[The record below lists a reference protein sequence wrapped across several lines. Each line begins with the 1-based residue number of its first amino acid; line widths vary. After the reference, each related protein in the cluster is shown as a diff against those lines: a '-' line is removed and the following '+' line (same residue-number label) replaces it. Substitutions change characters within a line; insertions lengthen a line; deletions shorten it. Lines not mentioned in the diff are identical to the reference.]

1 MKRLFNLTMAFF
13 GIILAVAYVTSGEY
27 VKTAV
32 AVLCTVI
39 QFWGAFRKEDNDG

>member
-1 MKRLFNLTMAFF
+1 MKRLFNLTMGII
-13 GIILAVAYVTSGEY
+13 GIILSVAYLTSGEY

-39 QFWGAFRKEDNDG
+39 QFWAFFQEE

>member
-39 QFWGAFRKEDNDG
+39 QFWAFFQED

>member
-1 MKRLFNLTMAFF
+1 MNEH
-13 GIILAVAYVTSGEY
+13 G
-27 VKTAV
+27 KTAV